1 MPKVM
6 LVEDDENMFSLLSM
20 FLEFEGFEVSCWN
33 GNGDM
38 ESFLEI
44 LRREQPA
51 LLFLDVH
58 LRKLNGFDLLHQVRS
73 DPSMKDI
80 RVLMASGMEFTR
92 RCQEEG
98 ADGFIL
104 KPFEPDE
111 LVEVIRNTLG

>member
-1 MPKVM
+1 
-6 LVEDDENMFSLLSM
+6 
-20 FLEFEGFEVSCWN
+20 
-33 GNGDM
+33 
-38 ESFLEI
+38 
-44 LRREQPA
+44 
-51 LLFLDVH
+51 
-58 LRKLNGFDLLHQVRS
+58 
-73 DPSMKDI
+73 MKDI